1 MSHSQP
7 QQASQDHEISLIELW
22 DILVRRKAWIFFS
35 LLVCVSA
42 GFAFAFLK
50 PPVFEASVKVRIGQV
65 AGSGLF
71 EPPEV
76 LSLRLLAQFG
86 EDIADGVKRE
96 RPFLAR
102 AAAQKGTTATLELMA
117 EGDRPQDAADL
128 LNRVFE
134 DIQKTHAENYKQ
146 NVQFLSE
153 RLQNLDKQRQAFQ
166 QQYDDATAMLAQL
179 ALRDPVQASL
189 IMLERGRIS
198 TAMNAL
204 DAEKPGLM
212 QKLTPPLTQPSALMG
227 EIAVPTAAA
236 KPKKEMILALS
247 VAIGLMGGVILA
259 SIAEFLF
266 KVRST
271 YPVTRG
277 G

>member
-1 MSHSQP
+1 MPHSQP
-7 QQASQDHEISLIELW
+7 QRVSPDDEISLIELW
-22 DILVRRKAWIFFS
+22 DILVRRKTWIFFS
-35 LLVCVSA
+35 LLVCISA
-42 GFAFAFLK
+42 SLAFAFLK
-50 PPVFEASVKVRIGQV
+50 SPVFTASVKVRIGQV

-76 LSLRLLAQFG
+76 LSSRLLAQFG
-86 EDIADGVKRE
+86 EDVADGVKRE

-102 AAAQKGTTATLELMA
+102 ATAQKGTSATIELTA
-117 EGDRPQDAADL
+117 EGDHPQDAADL
-128 LNRVFE
+128 LSRVFE

-179 ALRDPVQASL
+179 APRDPVQASL

-198 TAMNAL
+198 TAMNEL

-212 QKLTPPLTQPSALMG
+212 QRLTPPLTQPTELIG
-227 EIAVPTAAA
+227 EIAAPTEAA
-236 KPKKEMILALS
+236 KPKKAMILTLS
-247 VAIGLMGGVILA
+247 VILGLMGGAILA
-259 SIAEFLF
+259 FIVEFVSNAR
-266 KVRST
+266 KNRPATAS
-271 YPVTRG
+271 
-277 G
+277 